1 MVTEASRRWPLM
13 AVLSAAYGHRSLRM
27 TFSVNPRLLCFQI
40 KCKDVSLQV
49 LGLSESSS
57 KSGPSCHPR
66 CSRSWT
72 PAEESSPQQ
81 AGPPG
86 CPGHLR
92 PRGGLLDAWLGGDA
106 HPRMEENVAALL
118 PPPSSSRGGG
128 SPRTLQENHANG
140 GKSPGAHGQ
149 RKQSTVHPHSGMFF
163 NLKKRGRQFPLW
175 CTGIGNVLGAVDA
188 GSRPGLAQWMKD
200 LPLLQLWLRCTAS
213 VAWIRSLG
221 ELHMPRGA
229 PPQKSKDICTQAT
242 TQLNLQ
248 DIVRSEI
255 RQSQKDK

>member
-118 PPPSSSRGGG
+118 PLPQVRVAVALPARFKK
-128 SPRTLQENHANG
+128 TTQ
-140 GKSPGAHGQ
+140 
-149 RKQSTVHPHSGMFF
+149 TVEKPWGPWTEEAEYGPPHSGMFF

-175 CTGIGNVLGAVDA
+175 CTGIGSILGALDA
-188 GSRPGLAQWMKD
+188 GSRPGLAQWMKE

-229 PPQKSKDICTQAT
+229 PPKKARTFVHKLPHS
-242 TQLNLQ
+242 
-248 DIVRSEI
+248 
-255 RQSQKDK
+255 

>member
-1 MVTEASRRWPLM
+1 M

-40 KCKDVSLQV
+40 KCKDVSLRV

-86 CPGHLR
+86 CPGPLR
-92 PRGGLLDAWLGGDA
+92 PRGGLLDAWLGGMPTHA
-106 HPRMEENVAALL
+106 WRKMWRHCFPSLKFAWQWLSPHASRKPRK
-118 PPPSSSRGGG
+118 RW
-128 SPRTLQENHANG
+128 
-140 GKSPGAHGQ
+140 KSPGAHGQ

-163 NLKKRGRQFPLW
+163 NLKKRGQQFPLW
-175 CTGIGNVLGAVDA
+175 CTGIGSILGALDA
-188 GSRPGLAQWMKD
+188 GSRPGLAQWMKE

-229 PPQKSKDICTQAT
+229 PPKKARTFVHKLPHS
-242 TQLNLQ
+242 
-248 DIVRSEI
+248 
-255 RQSQKDK
+255 